1 MADKLGPAEGWRTK
15 IWPFPRP
22 KPDPAPNPAPGPSPE
37 PQPIPDGDGKA
48 PAAIVRAWWIL
59 RNTDLRSL
67 RAVFTFVPLTVFFAV
82 SGIVVWTLLTLR
94 ALIWLIKAI
103 VN

>member
-1 MADKLGPAEGWRTK
+1 MAEQLGPAEGWRNK

-22 KPDPAPNPAPGPSPE
+22 KPEPTPE
-37 PQPIPDGDGKA
+37 PTPEPVPAPDGDGKA

-67 RAVFTFVPLTVFFAV
+67 RAVFTFVPLTVFFAL
-82 SGIVVWTLLTLR
+82 SGLLVWIVVILR
-94 ALIWLIKAI
+94 VLIWLAKAI
-103 VN
+103 LN

>member
-1 MADKLGPAEGWRTK
+1 MSDEIGPAEGWRSG
-15 IWPFPRP
+15 IWPRP
-22 KPDPAPNPAPGPSPE
+22 KPKPTPAPEPGPAPAPA
-37 PQPIPDGDGKA
+37 PDGGDGKA
-48 PAAIVRAWWIL
+48 PAAIARAWWIL

-82 SGIVVWTLLTLR
+82 SGLVVWTLLTLR
-94 ALIWLIKAI
+94 ALIWLVKAI